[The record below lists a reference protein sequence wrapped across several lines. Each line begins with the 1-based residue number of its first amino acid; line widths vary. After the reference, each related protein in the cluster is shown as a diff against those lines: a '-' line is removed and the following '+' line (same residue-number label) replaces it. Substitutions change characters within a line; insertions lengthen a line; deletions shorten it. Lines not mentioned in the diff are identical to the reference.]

1 MEKSL
6 QTHDNLIQ
14 LKHSDIEKV
23 REEILKKQNYKC
35 CICNKEISSFEA
47 VLDHQHKFKYEK
59 NGEDGAGLIRG
70 VLCNNCNQW
79 EGKIWN
85 TTKRFRNPK
94 NVQERI
100 QMLQQLIEYYQSGTY
115 NLIHPKEREAE
126 QKISKLQY
134 NKLKKIIE
142 SKNKK
147 IPEYP
152 KTGKL
157 TKKLKQLFET
167 YNISPFR

>member
-1 MEKSL
+1 MKKT
-6 QTHDNLIQ
+6 QTQSELIQ
-14 LKHSDIEKV
+14 LKYNDIEKI
-23 REEILKKQNYKC
+23 REEIFKKQNYKC
-35 CICNKEISSFEA
+35 YICNKEITLFEA

-85 TTKRFRNPK
+85 ATKRFRNPK
-94 NVQERI
+94 NVEERI

-115 NLIHPKEREAE
+115 NFIHPKEKEPE
-126 QKISKLQY
+126 QKISKIQY
-134 NKLKKIIE
+134 NKLKKLVE
-142 SKNKK
+142 NENKK

-157 TKKLKQLFET
+157 TKKLKQLFEF
-167 YNISPFR
+167 YNISPFK